1 MVYLLIAWW
10 IFPWQTVSHNQMVN
24 MSFTARNLPERHHHW
39 THSDWLSS
47 PPHIWPPDV
56 GEPLP
61 GVILKYVNRYI
72 ACLMDN
78 RYYIYCVY
86 IYILGMS
93 IYRVC
98 IYMYVCM
105 YYIYTHISY
114 IYIVILKERDN
125 DWTYGYVSK
134 PWCGPLRTS
143 TNLWVFDLAP
153 TAIWTNGFRQFAWD
167 CLKIWNPHSIPH
179 GSIMFVPSNA

>member
-1 MVYLLIAWW
+1 
-10 IFPWQTVSHNQMVN
+10 MVN

-61 GVILKYVNRYI
+61 GVILKYVNRYT
-72 ACLMDN
+72 ACLMYN

-98 IYMYVCM
+98 IYIYVCMYVCM
-105 YYIYTHISY
+105 YVLHIHTYIIYLYSHPERKRQRLNIWVCVKTMVWPSSHIN
-114 IYIVILKERDN
+114 E
-125 DWTYGYVSK
+125 
-134 PWCGPLRTS
+134 
-143 TNLWVFDLAP
+143 
-153 TAIWTNGFRQFAWD
+153 
-167 CLKIWNPHSIPH
+167 
-179 GSIMFVPSNA
+179 FVGV